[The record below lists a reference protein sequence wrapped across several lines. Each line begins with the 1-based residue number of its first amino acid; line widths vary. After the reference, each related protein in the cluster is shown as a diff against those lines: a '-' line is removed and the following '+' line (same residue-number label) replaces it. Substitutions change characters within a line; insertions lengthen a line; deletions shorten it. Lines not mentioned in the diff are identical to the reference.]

1 MTALTQDR
9 NTSRRDGNQ
18 VEPPVAAATRI
29 WGGSIVCIN
38 AGGYAVP
45 GATATT
51 LKAVG
56 VAEDRADNSAG
67 VAGAIRVRCR
77 KGPHRFANSAAADA
91 IALSVSS
98 SRIPCPP
105 CSLFNLRRPGRH
117 PLRPVPGPARRAAAG
132 TTGAAR
138 PR

>member
-18 VEPPVAAATRI
+18 VEPPVAATTRI

-45 GATATT
+45 GATSTT

-56 VAEDRADNSAG
+56 VAKGGKRNPGAAGVERVETEKGVFCLDNSASIDAITLADIG
-67 VAGAIRVRCR
+67 ADCYIVDDQTVAKTSATSTRSVAGKV
-77 KGPHRFANSAAADA
+77 FDVDADG
-91 IALSVSS
+91 VWVDF
-98 SRIPCPP
+98 R
-105 CSLFNLRRPGRH
+105 
-117 PLRPVPGPARRAAAG
+117 
-132 TTGAAR
+132 
-138 PR
+138 

>member
-1 MTALTQDR
+1 MAALTQDR
-9 NTSRRDGNQ
+9 STLRRDGGLI
-18 VEPPVAAATRI
+18 EPPVAAATRI

-56 VAEDRADNSAG
+56 VAEGRADNSAG

-77 KGPHRFANSAAADA
+77 KGPHRFANSAAAAA
-91 IALSVSS
+91 IALTDVGSDCYIVDDQTVAKTNGTNTRSV
-98 SRIPCPP
+98 
-105 CSLFNLRRPGRH
+105 
-117 PLRPVPGPARRAAAG
+117 AG
-132 TTGAAR
+132 KVFDVDADGVWVDFR
-138 PR
+138 

>member
-18 VEPPVAAATRI
+18 VEPPVAATTRI
-29 WGGSIVCIN
+29 WGGAIVCIN

-51 LKAVG
+51 LRAVG
-56 VAEDRADNSAG
+56 VAEGRADNSAG

-77 KGPHRFANSAAADA
+77 KGPHRFANSGSTDA
-91 IALSVSS
+91 IALTDVGSDCYIVDDQTVAKTNGTNTRSV
-98 SRIPCPP
+98 
-105 CSLFNLRRPGRH
+105 
-117 PLRPVPGPARRAAAG
+117 AG
-132 TTGAAR
+132 KVFDVDADGVWVDFR
-138 PR
+138 